1 MIGTTISHYEVLEKL
16 GEGGMGVVYKAQDM
30 RLNRFVALKFL
41 PHHVTGTE
49 AEKTRFLQEAQAAAA
64 LSHANI
70 CTIHGIEEH
79 EDQQFIVM
87 EFVEGQTLQEKKP
100 SLSLKQVLDI
110 GIQIAEGLAAAHEKG
125 IVHRDIKPENIMIRK
140 DGTVQIMDFGLAK
153 LRGASRLTKA
163 GSAVGT
169 AGYMSPEQIQ
179 GHETD
184 HRSDI
189 FSLGVLLFE
198 MLSGEA
204 PFKGLHETAVAY
216 EIVNVDPRPLS
227 SVKPEIPPELDAIIL
242 ECLEKDPR
250 ERTQSAGQVALDLRR
265 CRRESSRLRTSGVTT
280 VRASEGARQRM
291 DQASHPPAAKRPI
304 KGLLPW
310 AVSSVLALAGL
321 LLGFGIASVS
331 SSSPPRLP
339 TIRASVKMPVGV
351 QYLDALGGNSAISP
365 DGSMIAF
372 VGIDSLSQQMMW
384 VRPLESEESR
394 MLPGTEHAGY
404 PFWSHDSKSIGFFS
418 DGKLKTI
425 AAIGGPVLTLAE
437 APFGRGAAWSN
448 KGTIIFAPSV
458 TATNLYAV
466 PASGGPVQAATSFD
480 SSAQAVPRFPFFL
493 PDGDHFVFSL
503 LALEGDNTSEVFVGS
518 LETRESEKI
527 LDNAASAIYYPGY
540 LLYLR
545 QGILMAQPFD
555 AETYRFQDKPV
566 SLQGGV
572 NAWTSRAKAD
582 YSTSENG
589 ILLHASGSGAQS
601 SEFVW
606 VDAKG
611 TETPIIQAKNY
622 MTPSLSPNGS
632 KIAYT
637 ELNEHSGSDIW
648 IYDMNRRVRTRFT
661 FMGDDAAMLP
671 VWSSD
676 GSMIFFNGEPG
687 SGKARI
693 YGKSSDGS
701 GEAELLAHGADN
713 VAYFPEEVSPDGR
726 YLLFAIRNESMSELA
741 TLDLQATQRPIPAVK
756 LGINGRHARFS
767 ADGKWI
773 VYQSDGSQESR
784 VLVSEFGKRSGT
796 WQVSPETGTS
806 PVWAGNRLTYFS
818 TRLSRYMSVE
828 VSFSGGSPSFNTPQT
843 LFPGTAG
850 ANVFVHG
857 ATKDGRRYLGLRPV
871 SAGMNSHLSILV
883 NWPSLAEAH

>member
-16 GEGGMGVVYKAQDM
+16 GEGGMGIVYKARDTK
-30 RLNRFVALKFL
+30 LNRNVALKVL
-41 PHHVTGTE
+41 PHHVEGTE
-49 AEKTRFLQEAQAAAA
+49 ADKIRFLHEAQAAAA

-79 EDQQFIVM
+79 EGQQFIVM
-87 EFVEGQTLQEKKP
+87 EFVEGQTLQEKK
-100 SLSLKQVLDI
+100 SALTQKQVLDI

-198 MLSGEA
+198 LLSGEA

-216 EIVNVDPRPLS
+216 EIVNVDPRPMS

-265 CRRESSRLRTSGVTT
+265 CRRDSSRQRTSGIATG
-280 VRASEGARQRM
+280 RSAEAARQRTE
-291 DQASHPPAAKRPI
+291 QGARTPVAEEPI
-304 KGLLPW
+304 KRFFPW
-310 AVSSVLALAGL
+310 IASAVLAVVGL
-321 LLGFGIASVS
+321 FSGYGIALIGSA
-331 SSSPPRLP
+331 SPPRLP

-365 DGSMIAF
+365 DGSTIAF
-372 VGIDSLSQQMMW
+372 VGIDSLSQQMLW

-394 MLPGTEHAGY
+394 MLAGTEHAGY
-404 PFWSHDSKSIGFFS
+404 PFWSYDSKSIGFFAE
-418 DGKLKTI
+418 GKLKTI
-425 AAIGGPVLTLAE
+425 AAAGGPVLTLAE
-437 APFGRGAAWSN
+437 APFGRGAAWSTT
-448 KGTIIFAPSV
+448 GTIVFAPSV
-458 TATNLYAV
+458 TATDLSAV
-466 PASGGPVQAATSFD
+466 PASGGPVQAVTSFD
-480 SSAQAVPRFPFFL
+480 SSAKAVPRFPFFL
-493 PDGDHFVFSL
+493 PDGDHFLFSL
-503 LALEGDNTSEVFVGS
+503 LALEGDNTSDVFIGS
-518 LETRESEKI
+518 LETRESVKV
-527 LDNAASAIYYPGY
+527 LDNAASAVYSSGH

-555 AETYRFQDKPV
+555 AGSYRFLDKPV
-566 SLQGGV
+566 ALQGNL

-582 YSTSENG
+582 YSVSDNG

-606 VDAKG
+606 IDAKG
-611 TETPIIQAKNY
+611 KEVPIVQAKNY
-622 MTPSLSPNGS
+622 MIPSLSPNGS

-648 IYDMNRRVRTRFT
+648 IYDMNRQVRTRFT

-671 VWSSD
+671 VWSHD

-693 YGKSSDGS
+693 YRKSSDGS

-741 TLDLQATQRPIPAVK
+741 TLDLRETQRPIPAVK

-767 ADGKWI
+767 GNGHWI

-806 PVWAGNRLTYFS
+806 PLWVGNRLTYFS
-818 TRLSRYMSVE
+818 TRLNRYMSVE
-828 VSFSGGSPSFNTPQT
+828 VSFAGGSPSFSTPQPP
-843 LFPGTAG
+843 FPGTAG

-857 ATKDGRRYLGLRPV
+857 ATKDGHKYLGLRPV

-883 NWPSLAEAH
+883 NWPSVAEAQ